1 MTKEEIKAIIAQ
13 KIEGQGTNVDAA
25 SVLPTILNWLVDH
38 ASEGIPVA
46 TEETVG
52 GVKVGSIQGEDNG
65 LANFS
70 TGIIESGDEQ
80 ARIGLRTLSFDGET
94 RRDLTKEQF
103 AEVLGITVDEVDLVF
118 QGAFVGVYTQ
128 IGSSTKI
135 FFMLR
140 ECNVYSGGVH
150 VQYGLNDNAGNG
162 VGFDRSGNQYFCTY
176 YEM

>member
-13 KIEGQGTNVDAA
+13 KIEVQGTNLDAA
-25 SVLPTILNWLVDH
+25 SVLPTILNWIIDNMG
-38 ASEGIPVA
+38 EGEIPVA
-46 TEETVG
+46 TEEAVG
-52 GVKVGSIQGEDNG
+52 GVKVGAITKGEDAG

-70 TGIIESGDEQ
+70 TGIDEQ
-80 ARIGLRTLSFDGET
+80 ARIGFRTLSFDGET
-94 RRDLTKEQF
+94 RRDLTKEEF

-128 IGSSTKI
+128 IGSSTKT

-140 ECNVYSGGVH
+140 QYGVYSGGASV
-150 VQYGLNDNAGNG
+150 VFGLNDNAGNG
-162 VGFDRSGNQYFCTY
+162 VGFERSGNLYFCTY